1 MLPQNLP
8 LSIQAVNRVIVN
20 RYAVAKKIGNGTFGT
35 VFLVEDNFKN
45 KEKLV
50 LLQMIHVFVVY
61 HMIFS

>member
-20 RYAVAKKIGNGTFGT
+20 RYAVSKKIGNGTFGT

-45 KEKLV
+45 KEK
-50 LLQMIHVFVVY
+50 
-61 HMIFS
+61 

>member
-8 LSIQAVNRVIVN
+8 LSLQSANRVIVN
-20 RYAVAKKIGNGTFGT
+20 RYAVSKKIGNGTFGT

-50 LLQMIHVFVVY
+50 FLFVKQY
-61 HMIFS
+61 CIIIMHIA